1 MDLIIQPLTKKI
13 YDKAVSL
20 GVTQIGLHFSGGS
33 DEGYLN
39 VSIQPWNA
47 ELSDE
52 VEDWAWGVY
61 EYSGA
66 GDGSEYGD
74 DIIYNIADKTVS
86 GSPWYM
92 ARTEGEEVNAE
103 LEVAETNE

>member
-20 GVTQIGLHFSGGS
+20 GVKQIGLHFSGGS

-47 ELSDE
+47 QLSDE
-52 VEDWAWGVY
+52 VEEWAWGVY